1 MITTADFRNG
11 MNIILNKQLFNIV
24 WFQHHKPGKG
34 GAIVRVKL
42 KNIKT
47 GQILERTFRA
57 GEKVED
63 ATLESSK
70 KTFLYAT
77 RDEYNFMDME
87 TYEQLVLTKEQL
99 KDKVSF
105 LIENMEV
112 SVLSY
117 NKEIIGVELPITVE
131 LKVTYTEPGLKGN
144 TASSTTKPATLET
157 ELVIQVPLFINIDD
171 VVRVDTRNGEYLQRV

>member
-11 MNIILNKQLFNIV
+11 MNLILNKQLFNIV

-171 VVRVDTRNGEYLQRV
+171 VVRVDTRNGEYVQRV

>member
-11 MNIILNKQLFNIV
+11 LNIVLNKQLFNIV

-63 ATLESSK
+63 VRLESKK

-87 TYEQLVLTKEQL
+87 TYEQCVLTKEEL
-99 KDKVSF
+99 KDKVNF

-112 SVLSY
+112 SVLWY
-117 NKEIIGVELPITVE
+117 NGEVIGVEMPITVD
-131 LKVTYTEPGLKGN
+131 LKVVYTEPGLKGN

-157 ELVIQVPLFINIDD
+157 ELVIQVPLFVNIDD

>member
-11 MNIILNKQLFNIV
+11 MNLILNKQLFNIV

-77 RDEYNFMDME
+77 PDEYNFMDME

-131 LKVTYTEPGLKGN
+131 LKVVYTEPGLKGN

-171 VVRVDTRNGEYLQRV
+171 VVRVDTRNGEYVQRV

>member
-11 MNIILNKQLFNIV
+11 MNIVLNKQLFNIV

-57 GEKVED
+57 GEKVEK
-63 ATLESSK
+63 ATLESRK

-87 TYEQLVLTKEQL
+87 TYEQFVLTKEQL
-99 KDKVSF
+99 KGKINF
-105 LIENMEV
+105 LIENIEV
-112 SVLSY
+112 SVLWY
-117 NKEIIGVELPITVE
+117 NGEVIGVELPITVD
-131 LKVTYTEPGLKGN
+131 LKVVYTEPGLKGN

-157 ELVIQVPLFINIDD
+157 KLAIQVPLFVNIGD
-171 VVRVDTRNGEYLQRV
+171 VVRVDTRTGEYLQRV

>member
-70 KTFLYAT
+70 KTFLYAA

-131 LKVTYTEPGLKGN
+131 LKVVYTEPGLKGN

>member
-11 MNIILNKQLFNIV
+11 MNLILNKQLFNIV

-131 LKVTYTEPGLKGN
+131 LKVVYTEPGLKGN

-171 VVRVDTRNGEYLQRV
+171 VVRVDTRNGEYVQRV

>member
-131 LKVTYTEPGLKGN
+131 LKVVYTEPGLKGN

>member
-11 MNIILNKQLFNIV
+11 MNIVLNKQLFNIV

-63 ATLESSK
+63 ARLESKK

-87 TYEQLVLTKEQL
+87 TYEQFVLTKEQL
-99 KDKVSF
+99 KDKVNF

-112 SVLSY
+112 SVLWY
-117 NKEIIGVELPITVE
+117 NGEVIGIELPITVD
-131 LKVTYTEPGLKGN
+131 LKVVYTEPGLKGN

-157 ELVIQVPLFINIDD
+157 ELVIQVPLFVNIDD